1 MLFDRRVSVQSRGR
15 KGSFSTGKPETLR
28 EAGAPRR
35 GLGKQEWRRV
45 ALRHETPSLPLTLF
59 FCFSFSFS
67 SPVSSAPFG
76 CS

>member
-1 MLFDRRVSVQSRGR
+1 MLFDRRVSVQNRGR
-15 KGSFSTGKPETLR
+15 KGSSTGKPKTLR

-59 FCFSFSFS
+59 FCLSFSFS
-67 SPVSSAPFG
+67 SSVSSAPFG